1 MLNLDQDIQAV
12 REQSRLRALLAVSS
26 RPGPT
31 IQVQGRERIA
41 LASNDYLGLAAHPR
55 IAQASGAAL
64 ERWGAGAGAARL
76 ISGNIQ
82 LYDEL
87 EQELALF
94 KEAEAALVFSTG
106 YMANL
111 GLLSS
116 LAGTDDVIY
125 SDELN
130 HASII
135 DGCRLSRARVRVY
148 AHRNLDQLESL
159 LKQDRRARRRIIASD
174 AVFSMDGDIAPVPDL
189 LALAREYDAALV
201 LDDAHGT
208 GALGLRGK
216 GTLEHFGIAPR
227 PDLLLM
233 GTMGKALGCFGAFVA
248 GTAELREFLINH
260 ARSFIFTT
268 ALPPAVIAAAREAL
282 RILIDEPGRPARLRE
297 NAAYMR
303 AGLKQIGFD
312 IRRSETQIMP
322 VLVGEAATAVAM
334 ARYLFDRGLFVLA
347 IRPPAVPE
355 GTSRL
360 RITVLATHTRAHLD
374 EALAALQE
382 AGKKFNII
390 PG

>member
-1 MLNLDQDIQAV
+1 MLNLDKDIQAA
-12 REQSRLRALLAVSS
+12 RQQGLLRTLLSVTS

-31 IQVQGRERIA
+31 IQVQGRELIA

-55 IAQASGAAL
+55 VAEKAAAAL
-64 ERWGAGAGAARL
+64 EHWGTGAGAARL
-76 ISGNIQ
+76 ISGNI
-82 LYDEL
+82 LTHDAL
-87 EQELALF
+87 EQQLALF
-94 KEAEAALVFSTG
+94 KETEAALVFSTG

-111 GLLSS
+111 GLLAS

-135 DGCRLSRARVRVY
+135 DGCRLSRARVVVY
-148 AHRNLDQLESL
+148 PHRDVDMLASL
-159 LKQDRRARRRIIASD
+159 LKQGAHFRRRIIASD
-174 AVFSMDGDIAPVPDL
+174 GVFSMDGDIAPVPDL
-189 LALAREYDAALV
+189 LALAQKYDAALM

-233 GTMGKALGCFGAFVA
+233 GTMGKALGSFGAFVA
-248 GTAELREFLINH
+248 GTTLLREFLINH

-268 ALPPAVIAAAREAL
+268 ALPPSVLAAALEAL
-282 RILIDEPGRPARLRE
+282 HILRDEPGLPARLQE

-303 AGLKQIGFD
+303 AALKKMGFN
-312 IRRSETQIMP
+312 ILCSETQIIP
-322 VLVGEAATAVAM
+322 VLIGGAATAAAM
-334 ARYLFDRGLFVLA
+334 ARYLFDRGLFLLA
-347 IRPPAVPE
+347 IRPPTVPE

-374 EALAALQE
+374 AALAILE
-382 AGKKFNII
+382 DAGKKFNVVAA
-390 PG
+390 